1 MPIYTIDDLRKTAPA
16 DLQEL
21 DDVDLVREYSRKT
34 GKQFEQVADYLGVKI
49 DNTDVQALLDEITSL
64 RQELLS
70 TQQTITSLTKT

>member
-49 DNTDVQALLDEITSL
+49 DNTDEASNV
-64 RQELLS
+64 
-70 TQQTITSLTKT
+70 K